1 MQKYKKNIYL
11 KKKIIKNIDNFVYK
25 EFLLY
30 NKSFYN
36 MYINIYKHDC

>member
-1 MQKYKKNIYL
+1 MQKF
-11 KKKIIKNIDNFVYK
+11 KKKLYFKKILIKNIDNFVYK

-36 MYINIYKHDC
+36 MYINPYKHTC